1 MIRWEIQ
8 FGVNELIYC
17 FIGSKPGD
25 DGTDSGTQEAGTEK
39 SGDSKSSQSAQS
51 SQAGSDGPYL
61 ERHFEFQPLQ
71 QVGENNQ
78 FNMKVQKLFEFQTL
92 QAEGEGNQFNVKL
105 ESKKLTMD
113 IHITTPKMKP
123 DIPEASTA
131 VTNDGVVRLRTQPD
145 GSKVLVF
152 NLANLKIESSETPAV
167 AEIYEELYKTLLTKT
182 NFNQLDNKA
191 DYLTAIIAFLETT
204 YYGDELHNENYANL
218 FDEMAN
224 ELEIILDEKEEKDQ
238 TEEMEVVLHKLS
250 GSGDVTGIHHHTEQS
265 SEELTKKEV
274 VAEGKF
280 DPETEEVK
288 TIHTGGV
295 TMKLHTRPVAGGA
308 ESYAS
313 EQDFEEAPHHIK
325 KTSEE
330 KDKMVHVG
338 VNDRGLPEES
348 KVRGPEHH
356 EGSVPVRKESNIDTD
371 KENEGN
377 TQTDESIGDSNVGAQ
392 RNDFDEPTKHTHS
405 DSIKKPKSTI
415 QVDNPE
421 KHISKDAALDPEQDT
436 LASEESEIKAGKDS
450 HQHSQEDGD
459 TISAT
464 RKSHRGHGDL

>member
-1 MIRWEIQ
+1 M
-8 FGVNELIYC
+8 C

-25 DGTDSGTQEAGTEK
+25 DGTDSGTQEAVTEK

-51 SQAGSDGPYL
+51 SQAGSEGPYL

-78 FNMKVQKLFEFQTL
+78 FNMKVQKPIEFRTL
-92 QAEGEGNQFNVKL
+92 QAEGDGNQFNMKL

-145 GSKVLVF
+145 GSKMLVF
-152 NLANLKIESSETPAV
+152 NLANLNIESSETPAV

-204 YYGDELHNENYANL
+204 YYGGELHNENYANL

-224 ELEIILDEKEEKDQ
+224 ELEIISDEEEEEDQ
-238 TEEMEVVLHKLS
+238 IEEMEVVLHKLS
-250 GSGDVTGIHHHTEQS
+250 GSGDITGIHHTEQS
-265 SEELTKKEV
+265 SEELTKKEI
-274 VAEGKF
+274 VAAGKF

-295 TMKLHTRPVAGGA
+295 TVKLHTRPVTGGA

-325 KTSEE
+325 KTGEE

-338 VNDRGLPEES
+338 VNDRGLPEEN

-356 EGSVPVRKESNIDTD
+356 EDSVPVRKESNIDTD
-371 KENEGN
+371 RVNEGN
-377 TQTDESIGDSNVGAQ
+377 TQTQTDESIGDSNVGAQ
-392 RNDFDEPTKHTHS
+392 RNDFDRPTKQTHS
-405 DSIKKPKSTI
+405 DSIKEPKSTI
-415 QVDNPE
+415 QQVDNPD
-421 KHISKDAALDPEQDT
+421 KHISKDTLDPEQDT
-436 LASEESEIKAGKDS
+436 LAYEESEIKTGKDS
-450 HQHSQEDGD
+450 NLHSQEDGD
-459 TISAT
+459 SISAT
-464 RKSHRGHGDL
+464 RKSRRGHGDL

>member
-1 MIRWEIQ
+1 M
-8 FGVNELIYC
+8 IYC

-51 SQAGSDGPYL
+51 SQAGSEGAYI

-78 FNMKVQKLFEFQTL
+78 FNMKVQKPIEFRTL
-92 QAEGEGNQFNVKL
+92 QAEGDGNQFNMKL
-105 ESKKLTMD
+105 ESKKFTMD
-113 IHITTPKMKP
+113 IHINTPKMKP

-131 VTNDGVVRLRTQPD
+131 VTNDGVIRLRTQPD

-204 YYGDELHNENYANL
+204 YYGGALNNENYANL

-224 ELEIILDEKEEKDQ
+224 ELEIITEEEEDQ
-238 TEEMEVVLHKLS
+238 IEEMEVVLHKLS
-250 GSGDVTGIHHHTEQS
+250 GSGDVTGIHHTEQS
-265 SEELTKKEV
+265 SEELIKKEI

-295 TMKLHTRPVAGGA
+295 TVKLHTRPVAGGA

-325 KTSEE
+325 KRGED
-330 KDKMVHVG
+330 KDKMVHVS
-338 VNDRGLPEES
+338 VNDRGLPEEN

-371 KENEGN
+371 RVNEGN
-377 TQTDESIGDSNVGAQ
+377 TQTDESIGDSSVGAQ
-392 RNDFDEPTKHTHS
+392 RNDFDRPTKHTHS
-405 DSIKKPKSTI
+405 DSIKKSKSTI
-415 QVDNPE
+415 QVDNPD
-421 KHISKDAALDPEQDT
+421 KHISKDALDPEQDT
-436 LASEESEIKAGKDS
+436 LASEESVIKTGKDS

-459 TISAT
+459 SISAT